1 MPERDA
7 HDSTLPAPASGAPH
21 TPRVSG
27 EQLAGVAGVAE
38 TPLPESSM
46 RAHVSEAAATSAPA
60 ASEPT
65 DTLLSAGKPAD
76 RLELLLEDRL
86 AVVDERLREVDRRL
100 HEVDSRLLVL
110 EQKKSIVA
118 PEPRQKPWLWIA
130 FLIALVVVFQLLRRV
145 R

>member
-7 HDSTLPAPASGAPH
+7 HDTEPAAASAAPR

-27 EQLAGVAGVAE
+27 EQPAGVVE
-38 TPLPESSM
+38 TPLPESST
-46 RAHVSEAAATSAPA
+46 RAHAPDSSASDPAAVSEPS
-60 ASEPT
+60 
-65 DTLLSAGKPAD
+65 DTLLSAGRPAD

-86 AVVDERLREVDRRL
+86 AVVDERLREVDERL
-100 HEVDSRLLVL
+100 RDADSRLLVL
-110 EQKKSIVA
+110 ERKKSIVA
-118 PEPRQKPWLWIA
+118 PEPRQKPWLWIV